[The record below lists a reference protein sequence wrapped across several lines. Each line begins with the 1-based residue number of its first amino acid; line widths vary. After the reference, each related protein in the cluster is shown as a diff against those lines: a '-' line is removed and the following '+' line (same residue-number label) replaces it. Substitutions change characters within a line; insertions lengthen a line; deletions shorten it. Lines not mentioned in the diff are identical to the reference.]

1 MTSRPS
7 PKFVDANGLRFAYLE
22 EGQGPLVL
30 LMHGFPDTAQTWD
43 AVRPTLA
50 AAGFRAVSPY
60 TRGYFPTAIPAD
72 GRYDAE
78 VLGRDVLALIPA
90 LGAEQAIL
98 VGHDWGASAC
108 YAAAALGPERVR
120 LLVTVAIP
128 HPGSLRP
135 SLRLMWGVRHM
146 LRFQFSSAE
155 ALLRRDNFAH
165 VDELVQRWSPAW
177 RVPADE
183 TAAVKECFRHP
194 GVVEAALGYYRAMS
208 LRPLPALLQP
218 LAMPGAV
225 FCGTDDGVLTRE
237 HYARADRF
245 YSRGLEIVAMPGGH
259 FLHREYPQQFSA
271 ELLRIVQKSWI

>member
-1 MTSRPS
+1 MAESLAC
-7 PKFVDANGLRFAYLE
+7 KYVEANGLRFAYFE

-30 LMHGFPDTAQTWD
+30 LVHGFPDTAHTWD
-43 AVRPTLA
+43 AARPTLA
-50 AAGFRAVSPY
+50 AAGFRVVTPF
-60 TRGYFPTAIPAD
+60 TRGYSPTAIPAD

-78 VLGRDVLALIPA
+78 SLGRDVLALIPA
-90 LGAEQAIL
+90 LGAEQAII
-98 VGHDWGASAC
+98 VGHDWGATAC

-120 LLVTVAIP
+120 GLVTVAIP
-128 HPGSLRP
+128 HPAALRP
-135 SLRLMWGVRHM
+135 SLRLLWGVRHM
-146 LRFQFSSAE
+146 LRFQLPTAE

-183 TAAVKECFRHP
+183 TAAVKECFRQP
-194 GVVEAALGYYRAMS
+194 GVVEAALGYYRALS

-237 HYARADRF
+237 HFERAGRF
-245 YSRGLEIVAMPGGH
+245 YPRGLEIVSMPGGH
-259 FLHREYPQQFSA
+259 FLHREYPQRFGE
-271 ELLRIVQKSWI
+271 ELLRIVRKF